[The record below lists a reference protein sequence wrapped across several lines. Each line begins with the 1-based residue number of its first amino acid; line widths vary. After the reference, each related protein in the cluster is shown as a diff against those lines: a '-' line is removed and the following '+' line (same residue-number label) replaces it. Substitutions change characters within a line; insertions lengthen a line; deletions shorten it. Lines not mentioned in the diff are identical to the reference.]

1 MAQDGTMHRREHKG
15 KKYFILEDLGGK
27 ASSFSCLLYAL
38 ERPCP
43 LRGMWPGEPN
53 DVLASVTP
61 EM

>member
-1 MAQDGTMHRREHKG
+1 MHRREHKG